1 MYIFSYFSKEDL
13 LLFKLNLLFEF
24 SFKIWTQPISVI
36 LVFFS
41 FFVMIMNPASSVLK
55 LSYVSATAEAFQM
68 RRKKVFKITRTSPV
82 APT

>member
-1 MYIFSYFSKEDL
+1 MYIFSYFSKEDY
-13 LLFKLNLLFEF
+13 LFEF
-24 SFKIWTQPISVI
+24 SFKIWTQLISVI

-68 RRKKVFKITRTSPV
+68 RGKRFSRLQEQVQLPQINPSTLR
-82 APT
+82 